1 MNKNQKTNLNHPPK
15 KLSEE
20 LLEDL
25 IKEPIIITDVSDVN
39 LLANHLKAIERLAY
53 LEKSK
58 LWDLTLLVWL
68 EISLEDGSIITTQ
81 LGFSDIKTEYWG
93 SMQSLPIKP
102 YSEKKFYNVSFYP
115 FDKSYDIKD
124 ILCIKVNKLL

>member
-1 MNKNQKTNLNHPPK
+1 MNDNQKTNLEHLPK

-25 IKEPIIITDVSDVN
+25 IKEPLLITDISDIN
-39 LLANHLKAIERLAY
+39 LLVNHLRAIERLAY

-58 LWDLTLLVWL
+58 LWDLTLLVRL
-68 EISLEDGSIITTQ
+68 EIYLRDGDIINTEI
-81 LGFSDIKTEYWG
+81 GFSDIKTEYWG
-93 SMQSLPIKP
+93 SMKSLPIKP
-102 YSEKKFYNVSFYP
+102 YSEKRFYNVSFYP

-124 ILCIKVNKLL
+124 ILGIQVKK

>member
-1 MNKNQKTNLNHPPK
+1 MNDNQKTNLNHPSK

-25 IKEPIIITDVSDVN
+25 IKEPLIITDISDIN
-39 LLANHLKAIERLAY
+39 LLVNHLRAIERLAY

-58 LWDLTLLVWL
+58 LWDLTLLVGL
-68 EISLEDGSIITTQ
+68 EISLQDGDIINTEI
-81 LGFSDIKTEYWG
+81 GFSDIKTEYWG
-93 SMQSLPIKP
+93 SMKSLSIKP
-102 YSEKKFYNVSFYP
+102 YSGKKFYNVSFYP

-124 ILCIKVNKLL
+124 ILCIKVNKL